1 MPRSI
6 DIMPSGSLHAQ
17 AKRRSKLVLLMTMH
31 PDMPNTRLARKF
43 NVSDRTIAEDRKA
56 IQDMGFE
63 WGNEQ
68 AQGGFMY
75 ECSRQL
81 ARMEKVIS
89 NMERDYD
96 IDRKK
101 GLDATNLGSRMAK
114 LAALKL
120 EIMDNVPMYHKFSQY
135 AKRLEASQAI

>member
-1 MPRSI
+1 MPAGSI
-6 DIMPSGSLHAQ
+6 HAQ

-43 NVSDRTIAEDRKA
+43 NVHPDTIADDRKA
-56 IQDMGFE
+56 IQEMGFE

-89 NMERDYD
+89 NMEKDYD
-96 IDRKK
+96 IKRKNHE
-101 GLDATNLGSRMAK
+101 DAVNLGSRMAK

-135 AKRLEASQAI
+135 AKRLEASQAL

>member
-1 MPRSI
+1 MLRSI
-6 DIMPSGSLHAQ
+6 DTMPSGSLHAQ
-17 AKRRSKLVLLMTMH
+17 AKRRSKLVLLMTMF

-43 NVSDRTIAEDRKA
+43 NVSDRTIAEDRKK
-56 IQDMGFE
+56 IQEMGFE

-96 IDRKK
+96 IKRKNK
-101 GLDATNLGSRMAK
+101 EDAVNLGSRMAK

-120 EIMDNVPMYHKFSQY
+120 EIMDNVPMYHKFSMY

>member
-1 MPRSI
+1 MVRSI

-17 AKRRSKLVLLMTMH
+17 AKRRCKLALLMTLH
-31 PDMPNTRLARKF
+31 PDMPNTRLARQF
-43 NVSDRTIAEDRKA
+43 NVSPNTIADDRKA
-56 IQDMGFE
+56 IQDMGFQ

-89 NMERDYD
+89 NMEKDYD
-96 IDRKK
+96 IKRKNK
-101 GLDATNLGSRMAK
+101 EDAVNLGSRMAK

-120 EIMDNVPMYHKFSQY
+120 EIMDNVPMYHKYSMY
-135 AKRLEASQAI
+135 AKRLESSQAL